1 MKNHILIIAVAFVV
15 AFTGCTKQ
23 NGTDTTPGTGTVD
36 TTSAMLRYSGS
47 FVNGPYG
54 SVSGDAKIFLQN
66 GDYIL
71 KFQGVNISNGPD
83 LHVYLSKEILPV
95 NFIDLGRLQSTSGNQ
110 VYNITGTPD
119 FTQYKYALVHC
130 QRFNHLFG
138 SAELR

>member
-1 MKNHILIIAVAFVV
+1 MKNPIIVMAVAFVF

-23 NGTDTTPGTGTVD
+23 NGTNTTPGTGTVD

-47 FVNGPYG
+47 FINGPYG
-54 SVSGDAKIFLQN
+54 TVSGDAKIFLQN
-66 GDYIL
+66 NNYVL

-83 LHVYLSKEILPV
+83 LHVYLSKEIQPV

-110 VYNITGTPD
+110 VYSISGSPD